1 MKILSCKY
9 NWENGTVDIFL
20 DDKRKISLLC
30 EAAESEIVCSIEA
43 KERLQDLRVTKP
55 LEYAKMLLDGTAAE
69 YCKSIDRTKNY
80 GQSVLFRQ
88 YKERYPNMSDEQI
101 FSLIRECQIYG
112 S

>member
-9 NWENGTVDIFL
+9 NWDNGTVEIVL
-20 DDKRKISLLC
+20 DDGRKTSLLC
-30 EAAESEIVCSIEA
+30 ETAESEIMCSFEA

-55 LEYAKMLLDGTAAE
+55 LEYAKMLFDGTAAE

-101 FSLIRECQIYG
+101 FSLIRECQMYG